1 MIAFPRSVAER
12 DVLATAKATVTDTA
26 TASCEWPTKESRGRF
41 PGSRQRWPVVVRL
54 RSQRPHKARINERV
68 SHARVATLVCGGGLS
83 RSGGPGFQFWLG
95 TGGGSQGGTSSPPW
109 LPRQLLNA
117 PIKYFCSAS
126 LCPALPFFLFVPR
139 LIL

>member
-83 RSGGPGFQFWLG
+83 RSGGPGVHFWRG
-95 TGGGSQGGTSSPPW
+95 AGGGAKEGDDRGLLSSKEFFVARHKVCCSALSSP
-109 LPRQLLNA
+109 RV
-117 PIKYFCSAS
+117 C
-126 LCPALPFFLFVPR
+126 
-139 LIL
+139 

>member
-12 DVLATAKATVTDTA
+12 YVLATAKATVTDTA

-83 RSGGPGFQFWLG
+83 RSGGAGLPFLVG
-95 TGGGSQGGTSSPPW
+95 TGGESEGGAAWPPSFSKNFYNARKQYY
-109 LPRQLLNA
+109 LPPA
-117 PIKYFCSAS
+117 PVPGVPLV
-126 LCPALPFFLFVPR
+126 LCAAWR
-139 LIL
+139 Y